1 MITKEFALYN
11 LSKAYL
17 ESLVS
22 NRLYW
27 DNTPSTE
34 ADREYYVQREHYDT
48 MRRAYIECDVM
59 TYDEANAVTEGK
71 YKLEKIVPTATE

>member
-1 MITKEFALYN
+1 MISKEFALYN

-22 NRLYW
+22 GRLYW

-34 ADREYYVQREHYDT
+34 ADRDYYTKREHYDT
-48 MRRAYIECDVM
+48 MRRAYIECDIV
-59 TYDEANAVTEGK
+59 TYTEASEATDGK
-71 YKLEKIVPTATE
+71 YKLEKIEPSETE